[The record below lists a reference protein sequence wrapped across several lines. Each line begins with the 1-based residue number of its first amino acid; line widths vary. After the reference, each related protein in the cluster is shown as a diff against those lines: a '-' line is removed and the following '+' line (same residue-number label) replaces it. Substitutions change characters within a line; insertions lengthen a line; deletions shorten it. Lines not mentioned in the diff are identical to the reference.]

1 MNGDRSDVHRRFQIG
16 LLIATWL
23 LLPLSFLGGE
33 YLREQPLHHVPTV
46 IALLLLH
53 LVAARSGLSDAAL
66 GAILVFL
73 WLHILGARW
82 IYSFVPY
89 DEWSRSL
96 FDLSISE
103 QFRFRRNH
111 YDRLVHFA
119 YGALAMVPQVEVLRR
134 KLGLRVVPA
143 VAIGIALVLG
153 TSALYEIGEWILAVV
168 MSPENAEAY
177 TGQQGDAWDPQKD
190 MVLALAGA
198 LVSAVILLRPGV
210 HASVRKTSAE

>member
-1 MNGDRSDVHRRFQIG
+1 MLVVVAQAALASLVRAPYASH
-16 LLIATWL
+16 
-23 LLPLSFLGGE
+23 
-33 YLREQPLHHVPTV
+33 QPLQHSPTV
-46 IALLLLH
+46 VVVLALAVAARRRWISDLAFGCTCAMLLLH
-53 LVAARSGLSDAAL
+53 V
-66 GAILVFL
+66 V
-73 WLHILGARW
+73 GARW

-103 QFRFRRNH
+103 EFRFRRNH

-134 KLGLRVVPA
+134 KLGLRAVPA
-143 VAIGIALVLG
+143 VAIGVALVLG
-153 TSALYEIGEWILAVV
+153 ASALYEIGEWILAVV

-177 TGQQGDAWDPQKD
+177 NGQQGDAWDPQKD

-198 LVSAVILLRPGV
+198 LVSGVILLRRGV
-210 HASVRKTSAE
+210 HASVPKTSAE